1 MTFEQAAILIAGG
14 IAAGVV
20 NTLAGGG
27 SLISV
32 PLLVLVGLPGTIAN
46 GTNRVGILLQNL
58 TAAWQFRKRGVSGL
72 AGAAK
77 VLLPVCLGA
86 LVGAFTIAR
95 VEDALF
101 ERIFGVVMLLNLV
114 PMLRRPRVGA
124 QRPARPWPR
133 WLGFTVFFGIGLYG
147 GAIQAGVG
155 LLLVGALSHAGYD
168 LVRANS
174 IKVAVNVVL
183 TAFVLPIFVFAGQV
197 AWLPAAMLACG
208 FVAGG
213 WIGARPW
220 YGLECRRTTSSPV
233 PPATRAP
240 RCRSPLRRLLVPG
253 G

>member
-1 MTFEQAAILIAGG
+1 MTLEQAAILIAGG

-58 TAAWQFRKRGVSGL
+58 TAAWQFRRRGVSGL
-72 AGAAK
+72 EGAAK
-77 VLLPVCLGA
+77 VLVPVCIGS
-86 LVGAFTIAR
+86 LVGAATIAR
-95 VEDALF
+95 IDDAAF

-114 PMLRRPRVGA
+114 PMLRSRRRDPA
-124 QRPARPWPR
+124 HPARPWPR
-133 WLGFTVFFGIGLYG
+133 WLRFAAFFGIGLYG

-155 LLLVGALSHAGYD
+155 LLLVGALIHAGYD

-174 IKVAVNVVL
+174 IKVVVNVVL
-183 TAFVLPIFVFAGQV
+183 TAFALPVFILAGQV
-197 AWLPAAMLACG
+197 AWLPAAVLASG

-213 WIGARPW
+213 WVGARLAVA
-220 YGLECRRTTSSPV
+220 GGE
-233 PPATRAP
+233 
-240 RCRSPLRRLLVPG
+240 RLLRPVMIAAILLLAG
-253 G
+253 RILGLY

>member
-1 MTFEQAAILIAGG
+1 MTLEQAAILIAGG

-20 NTLAGGG
+20 NTMAGGG

-32 PLLVLVGLPGTIAN
+32 PLLVLVGLPGTVAN

-72 AGAAK
+72 EGAAK
-77 VLLPVCLGA
+77 LLVPVCIGSLIGA
-86 LVGAFTIAR
+86 VTIAR
-95 VEDALF
+95 IDDAAF

-114 PMLRRPRVGA
+114 PMLRSRRSDPTRVH
-124 QRPARPWPR
+124 RPWPR
-133 WLGFTVFFGIGLYG
+133 WLRFAAFMGIGFYG

-155 LLLVGALSHAGYD
+155 LLLVGALSHAGVD

-183 TAFVLPIFVFAGQV
+183 TAFALPVFILAGQV
-197 AWLPAAMLACG
+197 AWGPAAVLASG

-213 WIGARPW
+213 WIGARLAVA
-220 YGLECRRTTSSPV
+220 GGE
-233 PPATRAP
+233 
-240 RCRSPLRRLLVPG
+240 RLLRPVMIAAILLLAG
-253 G
+253 RILGLY